1 MNIVLT
7 GLAVIGGLIVLAII
21 LAGVIGMRQPSRR
34 IHRNRAVIFATLR
47 QDQPGA
53 RLITGDALWK
63 SSALFTLIGD
73 SDPYW
78 TDYLI
83 LPTGTVDV
91 AELTSQ
97 PGVSDAFV
105 AEVALTPVPA
115 MALGV
120 LRLRHLLGLTRKPA
134 APLPSALD
142 HIEGRRDVLPTIEA
156 IAEAQALPQ
165 DLPLA
170 MMNFL
175 EYPAI
180 AKGDAADG
188 RAAYLRYG
196 RQAMRAV
203 HSVGGQFLFAGQ
215 ITAVLAAPKGPEWQA
230 PWDDVAAMIYPDPTA
245 IFAMEQFPFYRRALG
260 DRDEGLKRTRV
271 IATQAY

>member
-7 GLAVIGGLIVLAII
+7 GLAVIGGLVALAI
-21 LAGVIGMRQPSRR
+21 ASAVVVGMRQPSRR
-34 IHRNRAVIFATLR
+34 IHHHRTVIFAALR
-47 QDQPGA
+47 LDQPGA
-53 RLITGDALWK
+53 RLTTGEVLWR
-63 SSALFTLIGD
+63 SSALFTLIGEG
-73 SDPYW
+73 DPYW

-83 LPTGTVDV
+83 LPTGTVDG
-91 AELTSQ
+91 AQLTAQ

-115 MALGV
+115 AALGV
-120 LRLRHLLGLTRKPA
+120 LRLRHLFGLTRRPA

-142 HIEGRRDVLPTIEA
+142 HIEGRRDVLPTMDA
-156 IAEAQALPQ
+156 IDKAQALPSN
-165 DLPLA
+165 LPLA

-188 RAAYLRYG
+188 RAAYHRYG

-203 HSVGGQFLFAGQ
+203 HGVGGQFLFAGR
-215 ITAVLAAPKGPEWQA
+215 ITAMLAAPKGSDWQA

-271 IATQAY
+271 FATKAY

>member
-7 GLAVIGGLIVLAII
+7 ALAIIGGLVVLAVVAAMITG
-21 LAGVIGMRQPSRR
+21 LRQPSRR
-34 IHRNRAVIFATLR
+34 IYRHDKVIFAALR
-47 QDQPGA
+47 QENPA
-53 RLITGDALWK
+53 LRLIAPDALWA
-63 SSALFTLIGD
+63 SSSLYTLIGEGE
-73 SDPYW
+73 PYW

-83 LPTGTVDV
+83 LPPDPR
-91 AELTSQ
+91 ALQELTAQ
-97 PGVSDAFV
+97 PKVSDLFM

-120 LRLRHLLGLTRKPA
+120 LRLRHLLGLTRRPA
-134 APLPSALD
+134 APLPTALD
-142 HIEGRRDVLPTIEA
+142 QIEGRRDVLPTMDA
-156 IAEAQALPQ
+156 IAKAQALPQ
-165 DLPLA
+165 DLPVT
-170 MMNFL
+170 MMNYL

-188 RAAYLRYG
+188 RAAYHRYG

-203 HSVGGQFLFAGQ
+203 HGVGGQFLFAGQ
-215 ITAVLAAPKGPEWQA
+215 ITAVLAAPNSPDWQA

-260 DRDEGLKRTRV
+260 DRDEGLKRTHV
-271 IATQAY
+271 IATQGY

>member
-7 GLAVIGGLIVLAII
+7 GLAVVGGLIALAIAV
-21 LAGVIGMRQPSRR
+21 AGVIGMRQPSRR
-34 IHRNRAVIFATLR
+34 IHRNRTIIFAALR
-47 QDQPGA
+47 QEKPGA
-53 RLITGDALWK
+53 RLISGEALWW
-63 SSALFTLIGD
+63 STALFTLIGEGE
-73 SDPYW
+73 PYW

-83 LPTGTVDV
+83 LPPDPR
-91 AELTSQ
+91 ALQELKAQ
-97 PGVSDAFV
+97 PRVSDLFA

-120 LRLRHLLGLTRKPA
+120 LRLQHMLGLTRRPA

-142 HIEGRRDVLPTIEA
+142 HIEGRRDVLPTIDA
-156 IAEAQALPQ
+156 IAKAQALPEG
-165 DLPLA
+165 LPLA

-203 HSVGGQFLFAGQ
+203 HGVGGQFLFAGQ
-215 ITAVLAAPKGPEWQA
+215 ITAVLAAPKSPDWQT

-260 DRDEGLKRTRV
+260 ERDEGLKRTRV
-271 IATQAY
+271 IATRAY

>member
-1 MNIVLT
+1 
-7 GLAVIGGLIVLAII
+7 
-21 LAGVIGMRQPSRR
+21 MRL
-34 IHRNRAVIFATLR
+34 RN
-47 QDQPGA
+47 
-53 RLITGDALWK
+53 GDALWQ
-63 SSALFTLIGD
+63 STALFTLIGEGG
-73 SDPYW
+73 PYW

-83 LPTGTVDV
+83 LPLGGVDV
-91 AELTSQ
+91 AELKAQ
-97 PGVSDAFV
+97 PGVSDLFV

-115 MALGV
+115 LALGV
-120 LRLRHLLGLTRKPA
+120 LRLRHWLGLTRRPS
-134 APLPSALD
+134 APLPTALD

-156 IAEAQALPQ
+156 IAEAQALPE

-188 RAAYLRYG
+188 RAAYHRYG

-203 HSVGGQFLFAGQ
+203 HGVGGQFLFAGQ
-215 ITAVLAAPKGPEWQA
+215 ITAVLAAPTSPDWQA

-245 IFAMEQFPFYRRALG
+245 IFTMEQFPFYREALG

-271 IATQAY
+271 IATRAV

>member
-7 GLAVIGGLIVLAII
+7 SLAVVGGLIVLAI
-21 LAGVIGMRQPSRR
+21 AATGVIGMRQPSRR
-34 IHRNRAVIFATLR
+34 IHRNRTVIFAALR
-47 QDQPGA
+47 QAQPSA
-53 RLITGDALWK
+53 RLTTGDALWK
-63 SSALFTLIGD
+63 STAVFTLIGEG
-73 SDPYW
+73 DPYW

-83 LPTGTVDV
+83 LPPGALDV
-91 AELTSQ
+91 AELKSQ

-120 LRLRHLLGLTRKPA
+120 LRLRHLLGLTRRPA
-134 APLPSALD
+134 APLPTALD
-142 HIEGRRDVLPTIEA
+142 HIEGRSDVLPTIDA
-156 IAEAQALPQ
+156 IAKAQTLPQ

-203 HSVGGQFLFAGQ
+203 HGVGGQFLFAGQ
-215 ITAVLAAPKGPEWQA
+215 ITAVLAAPKSPDWQT

-260 DRDEGLKRTRV
+260 DRDVGLKRTRV
-271 IATQAY
+271 IATRAY

>member
-7 GLAVIGGLIVLAII
+7 GVAVVGGLVALAI
-21 LAGVIGMRQPSRR
+21 ASAVVIGMRQPSRR
-34 IHRNRAVIFATLR
+34 IHRNRTVIFAALR
-47 QDQPGA
+47 LDQPST
-53 RLITGDALWK
+53 RLTTGEVLWR
-63 SSALFTLIGD
+63 SSALFTFIGEV
-73 SDPYW
+73 DPYW

-91 AELTSQ
+91 AQLTSQ
-97 PGVSDAFV
+97 PGVSDALV
-105 AEVALTPVPA
+105 TQIALTPVPA
-115 MALGV
+115 VALGV
-120 LRLRHLLGLTRKPA
+120 LRLRFLLGLTRRPA
-134 APLPSALD
+134 APLPSTLD
-142 HIEGRRDVLPTIEA
+142 HIEGRRDVLPTMDA
-156 IAEAQALPQ
+156 INKAQALPQ

-175 EYPAI
+175 EYSAI

-203 HSVGGQFLFAGQ
+203 HGVGGQFLFAGR
-215 ITAVLAAPKGPEWQA
+215 ITAMLAAPKGTDWQA
-230 PWDDVAAMIYPDPTA
+230 PWDDLAAMIYPDPTA
-245 IFAMEQFPFYRRALG
+245 ILAMEQFPFYRRALG

-271 IATQAY
+271 IATRAY

>member
-7 GLAVIGGLIVLAII
+7 GLAVIGGFMALTIALAV
-21 LAGVIGMRQPSRR
+21 VIGMLQPSRR
-34 IHRNRAVIFATLR
+34 IHRNRTVIFAALR
-47 QDQPGA
+47 QAQPGA
-53 RLITGDALWK
+53 RLIAMDALWR
-63 SSALFTLIGD
+63 STALFTLIGD
-73 SDPYW
+73 DDSYW

-83 LPTGTVDV
+83 LSPGAVDV
-91 AELTSQ
+91 AELKAQ
-97 PGVSDAFV
+97 PGVSDLFV

-115 MALGV
+115 IALGV
-120 LRLRHLLGLTRKPA
+120 LRLRHLLGLTRRPA

-142 HIEGRRDVLPTIEA
+142 HIEGRRDVLPTIDA
-156 IAEAQALPQ
+156 IAKAQALPQ

-203 HSVGGQFLFAGQ
+203 HGVGGQFLFAGQ
-215 ITAVLAAPKGPEWQA
+215 IRAVLAAPKSPDWQT

-271 IATQAY
+271 IATRAY

>member
-1 MNIVLT
+1 MTPVLT
-7 GLAVIGGLIVLAII
+7 GLTALAGLIVLVVAAAAITG
-21 LAGVIGMRQPSRR
+21 LRQPSRR
-34 IHRNRAVIFATLR
+34 IYRHRTVIFVALR
-47 QDQPGA
+47 QDNPA
-53 RLITGDALWK
+53 LRLIAPDALWT
-63 SSALFTLIGD
+63 SSAQFTLIGEG
-73 SDPYW
+73 DPHW

-83 LPTGTVDV
+83 LPPDPRAL
-91 AELTSQ
+91 AELKTQ
-97 PGVSDAFV
+97 PGVSDLFV

-115 MALGV
+115 IALGV

-134 APLPSALD
+134 APLPTALD
-142 HIEGRRDVLPTIEA
+142 HIEGRRDVLPNMEA
-156 IAEAQALPQ
+156 IAKAQALTH
-165 DLPLA
+165 DLSLA
-170 MMNFL
+170 MINFL

-203 HSVGGQFLFAGQ
+203 HGVGGQFLFAGQ
-215 ITAVLAAPKGPEWQA
+215 ITAVLASPRSPDWQV

-260 DRDEGLKRTRV
+260 ERDAGLKRTRV
-271 IATQAY
+271 FATRFG

>member
-1 MNIVLT
+1 MTIALT
-7 GLAVIGGLIVLAII
+7 GLALFGGAIVLGIL
-21 LAGVIGMRQPSRR
+21 LAGVIGMCQPSRR
-34 IHRNRAVIFATLR
+34 IHRNRTVIFAALR
-47 QDQPGA
+47 QEQPGA
-53 RLITGDALWK
+53 RPRTGNALWT
-63 SSALFTLIGD
+63 STALFTLIGEG
-73 SDPYW
+73 DPYW

-83 LPTGTVDV
+83 LPSGSFDV
-91 AELTSQ
+91 AELTSR

-120 LRLRHLLGLTRKPA
+120 LRLRHWLGLARRPA

-142 HIEGRRDVLPTIEA
+142 HIEGRRDVLPTMDA
-156 IAEAQALPQ
+156 LAKAQALPQ

-196 RQAMRAV
+196 RAAMRAV
-203 HSVGGQFLFAGQ
+203 HGVGGQFLFAGR
-215 ITAVLAAPKGPEWQA
+215 ITTVLAAPKSPDWQQ

-245 IFAMEQFPFYRRALG
+245 IFVMEQYPFYRRALG
-260 DRDEGLKRTRV
+260 ERDAGLKRTRV
-271 IATQAY
+271 FATRAG

>member
-1 MNIVLT
+1 MNIVPT
-7 GLAVIGGLIVLAII
+7 GIAVVAGLIVLAIF
-21 LAGVIGMRQPSRR
+21 LAGIIGMRQPSRR
-34 IHRNRAVIFATLR
+34 IQRNRTVIFVALR
-47 QDQPGA
+47 QEQPGV
-53 RLITGDALWK
+53 RFISEDALW
-63 SSALFTLIGD
+63 SSTALFTFIGD
-73 SDPYW
+73 DDPYW

-83 LPTGTVDV
+83 LPPGAVDV

-97 PGVSDAFV
+97 PGVSDVLA
-105 AEVALTPVPA
+105 AELALTPVPA

-120 LRLRHLLGLTRKPA
+120 LRLRHLLGLTRRPA

-142 HIEGRRDVLPTIEA
+142 QIEGRRDVLPTMQA
-156 IAEAQALPQ
+156 ITKSQALRQ
-165 DLPLA
+165 DTRVA
-170 MMNFL
+170 MMNYL

-203 HSVGGQFLFAGQ
+203 HGVGGQFLFAGQ
-215 ITAVLAAPKGPEWQA
+215 ITAVLAAPKSPDWQA

-245 IFAMEQFPFYRRALG
+245 IFAMEQFLFYRRALG

-271 IATQAY
+271 FATQAY

>member
-7 GLAVIGGLIVLAII
+7 GLAVVGGLIVLAIAV
-21 LAGVIGMRQPSRR
+21 AGAIGMRQPSRR
-34 IHRNRAVIFATLR
+34 IHRNRTIIFAALR
-47 QDQPGA
+47 QEQPGM
-53 RLITGDALWK
+53 RLIAEDALWR
-63 SSALFTLIGD
+63 STALFTLIGE

-83 LPTGTVDV
+83 LPPGAVDV
-91 AELTSQ
+91 AELKAQ
-97 PGVSDAFV
+97 PGVSDLFV

-120 LRLRHLLGLTRKPA
+120 LRLRHLLGLARRPA

-142 HIEGRRDVLPTIEA
+142 HIEGRRDVLPSIDA
-156 IAEAQALPQ
+156 IAKAQALSQ
-165 DLPLA
+165 DRPVT

-203 HSVGGQFLFAGQ
+203 HGVGGQFLFAGQ
-215 ITAVLAAPKGPEWQA
+215 ITAVLAAPKSPDWQA

-260 DRDEGLKRTRV
+260 ERDEGLKRTRV
-271 IATQAY
+271 IATRAY

>member
-1 MNIVLT
+1 MNIVPT
-7 GLAVIGGLIVLAII
+7 GLAVAGGLIVLAIAV
-21 LAGVIGMRQPSRR
+21 AGAIGMRQPSRR
-34 IHRNRAVIFATLR
+34 IHRNRTIIFAALR
-47 QDQPGA
+47 QAQPGM
-53 RLITGDALWK
+53 RLTTGDALWK
-63 SSALFTLIGD
+63 STALFMLIGEG
-73 SDPYW
+73 DPYW

-83 LPTGTVDV
+83 LPPGALDV
-91 AELTSQ
+91 AELKSQ
-97 PGVSDAFV
+97 TGVSDLFV

-115 MALGV
+115 IALGV
-120 LRLRHLLGLTRKPA
+120 LRLRHLLGLTRRLA
-134 APLPSALD
+134 APLPNALD
-142 HIEGRRDVLPTIEA
+142 HIEGRRDVLPTIDA
-156 IAEAQALPQ
+156 IAKAQALPQ
-165 DLPLA
+165 DMPLA

-203 HSVGGQFLFAGQ
+203 HGVGGQFLFAGQ
-215 ITAVLAAPKGPEWQA
+215 ITAVLAAPKSPDWQT

-260 DRDEGLKRTRV
+260 ERDEGLKRTRV
-271 IATQAY
+271 IATRAY

>member
-1 MNIVLT
+1 MKIVLT
-7 GLAVIGGLIVLAII
+7 GLAIAGGLIVLAII
-21 LAGVIGMRQPSRR
+21 LAAVIGMRQPSRR
-34 IHRNRAVIFATLR
+34 IHRNRAVIFAALR
-47 QDQPGA
+47 QEQPGM
-53 RLITGDALWK
+53 RLINTDALWQ
-63 SSALFTLIGD
+63 STALFTLIGEGG
-73 SDPYW
+73 PYW

-83 LPTGTVDV
+83 LPPGGVDV
-91 AELTSQ
+91 AELKAQ
-97 PGVSDAFV
+97 PGVSDLFV

-115 MALGV
+115 LALGV
-120 LRLRHLLGLTRKPA
+120 LRLRHLLGLTRRPS
-134 APLPSALD
+134 APLPTALD

-188 RAAYLRYG
+188 RAAYHRYG

-203 HSVGGQFLFAGQ
+203 HGVGGQFLFAGQ
-215 ITAVLAAPKGPEWQA
+215 ITAVLAAPTSPDWQE

-245 IFAMEQFPFYRRALG
+245 IFAMEQFPFYRQALG

-271 IATQAY
+271 FATRAC